1 MIAITAAT
9 SNIDWNG
16 NMKRKWA
23 PGEMEGAHRI
33 ESVFVRKPRLD
44 FVTAVQEYRQIEAEL
59 VQQFGNDER
68 MTLELRRRIAEW
80 IVRYAWHDDVPFEQF
95 QAAWNDLLALGFTD
109 AEKKREMIFYFADY
123 CLNNEHYDLGLAEFD
138 PVIAEFEQWLQTA
151 VLKPKFRAFCEKDL
165 ENLKFLR
172 EGLMALRT
180 GGDVADDWLARDDAR
195 GPTPE
200 QQHHEELRSKLF
212 QARKKIE
219 NETAQAGYAEI
230 EQRYRQLEKEFTE
243 SLPAEDAFFL
253 PEVKERITRTLFD
266 GACELHQPFEVC
278 RDLWNALAP
287 WDFGHL
293 ETKCQMWRRYAE
305 CCLFHGQ
312 AAAGL
317 AVVEPLLAD
326 LQHQVATGTDEDMAE
341 DNYPEEIGKLEKLR
355 DELRA
360 LPTSAAPPA

>member
-1 MIAITAAT
+1 
-9 SNIDWNG
+9 
-16 NMKRKWA
+16 
-23 PGEMEGAHRI
+23 
-33 ESVFVRKPRLD
+33 
-44 FVTAVQEYRQIEAEL
+44 
-59 VQQFGNDER
+59 
-68 MTLELRRRIAEW
+68 
-80 IVRYAWHDDVPFEQF
+80 
-95 QAAWNDLLALGFTD
+95 
-109 AEKKREMIFYFADY
+109 MIFYFADY

-151 VLKPKFRAFCEKDL
+151 VLKPKFRAFYEKDL

-230 EQRYRQLEKEFTE
+230 ELHYRQLEMEFGE
-243 SLPAEDAFFL
+243 SLSPEDAFFL
-253 PEVKERITRTLFD
+253 PELKGRIIRTLFD
-266 GACELHQPFEVC
+266 RACELHQPFEVC

-287 WDFGHL
+287 WEFGHL

-341 DNYPEEIGKLEKLR
+341 DNYPEEIGLLEKLR

-360 LPTSAAPPA
+360 LPTLSLTPHEI

>member
-1 MIAITAAT
+1 MDIK
-9 SNIDWNG
+9 
-16 NMKRKWA
+16 KRKSTPADIEAAMRIGRVYAKRPW
-23 PGEMEGAHRI
+23 PGFAA
-33 ESVFVRKPRLD
+33 
-44 FVTAVQEYRQIEAEL
+44 AVQEYRQIEAKLIE
-59 VQQFGNDER
+59 QAGDDDFII
-68 MTLELRRRIAEW
+68 LETKRRIAEW
-80 IVRYAWHDDVPFEQF
+80 IVTCAWRDDVSFEQF

-151 VLKPKFRAFCEKDL
+151 VLKPKFRAFYEKDL

-172 EGLMALRT
+172 EGLIALRT

-212 QARKKIE
+212 WAMKKIE

-230 EQRYRQLEKEFTE
+230 ELRYRQLEKEFGE
-243 SLPAEDAFFL
+243 SLSPEDAFFL
-253 PEVKERITRTLFD
+253 PELKGRIMRTLFD
-266 GACELHQPFEVC
+266 RACELHQPFEVC

-287 WDFGHL
+287 WEFGHL

-341 DNYPEEIGKLEKLR
+341 DNYPEEIGLLEKLR

-360 LPTSAAPPA
+360 LPTLSLTPHEI